1 MKKRK
6 IRVVIYIRYSS
17 HNQNGSFSTEYQLAE
32 CKRYLED
39 CGYELVEVYID
50 EAKTGKKVA
59 GRDAFDR
66 MMFDA
71 SQKKFDKVIVFSFSR
86 SFRNTRD
93 ALNYNHELRENYNIV
108 IESVIERIDMSDP
121 HGKFS
126 GTNLF
131 AMHEL
136 QSDITAAHVKSG
148 MHIAAQQGYYL
159 GGFIPLGYEVYGTGE
174 FSRGRER
181 KRYRVKEEDAKIV
194 REIYRLFA
202 DGFSI
207 GLIQKIMRDRGVC
220 GHYGDAIT
228 RKNIART
235 LRSEFYIGTR
245 KYHVKGYDPL
255 EIKNCVPAI
264 IDMETWNRVQAR
276 HAEHNVVK
284 GRVTKR
290 IYTLTGKMI
299 CAKCGAHMFGSC
311 KHKAKTADG
320 MDRTY
325 YVCSNKKVRCTC
337 DALSVRKQYV
347 ESYCLQQIREHIL
360 NEEAMRAISAQI
372 ATEAGDSSDDMAAE
386 KIRAE
391 RRKEKVAGI
400 LKNIKKDQ
408 YEGKITEELAEE
420 MAAEYERELV
430 ELEIAVQAL
439 QQALQSAITPEGVYL
454 YLQELLAYQN
464 SNEDELIKVLFDK
477 LIEKIEVWDDRI
489 LVTLVVSPFAH
500 SGDNGHSAPPCVRL
514 NTQATK
520 KEIGCKIKG

>member
-6 IRVVIYIRYSS
+6 IKVVIYIRYSS
-17 HNQNGSFSTEYQLAE
+17 HNQDGSFSTEYQLSE
-32 CKRYLED
+32 CKKYLEN

-50 EAKTGKKVA
+50 EAKTGKKIA
-59 GRDAFDR
+59 GRDAFDA
-66 MMFDA
+66 MMHDA
-71 SQKKFDKVIVFSFSR
+71 SQNKFEKIIVFSFSR

-93 ALNYNHELRENYNIV
+93 ALNYNHDLREKYGIV

-148 MHIAAQQGYYL
+148 MYIAAQQGYYL

-181 KRYRVKEEDAKIV
+181 KRYRINEEAAKIV
-194 REIYRLFA
+194 REIYQLFA

-207 GLIQKIMRDRGVC
+207 GLIQKMMRDKGVRGY
-220 GHYGDAIT
+220 YGDAIT
-228 RKNIART
+228 TRNISRT

-245 KYHVKGYDPL
+245 KFHVKGYEPL
-255 EIKNCVPAI
+255 EIKNGVPAI
-264 IDMETWNRVQAR
+264 IDMDTWNRVQAR
-276 HAEHNVVK
+276 RAEHKIAK

-290 IYTLTGKMI
+290 IYTLTGKII

-311 KHKAKTADG
+311 KGKKRDIDA
-320 MDRTY
+320 MERTY

-337 DALSVRKQYV
+337 DALSVRKQYI
-347 ESYCLQQIREHIL
+347 ESYCLQQIKEHIL
-360 NEEAMRAISAQI
+360 NEEAMRAISQQI
-372 ATEAGDSSDDMAAE
+372 AAEAGTSTDEMTAE
-386 KIRAE
+386 KKKAE
-391 RRKEKVAGI
+391 RRIEKIAGI

-408 YEGKITEELAEE
+408 YEGEITKELAEE
-420 MAAEYERELV
+420 MSAEYEQELV
-430 ELEIAVQAL
+430 KLEVSVQAL
-439 QQALQSAITPEGVYL
+439 QQALQSAITPEGVYC
-454 YLQELLAYQN
+454 YLQELLSYQN
-464 SNEDELIKVLFDK
+464 SNEDELIKILFDK

-489 LVTLVVSPFAH
+489 LVTLVVFPFAH
-500 SGDNGHSAPPCVRL
+500 VGYKSTDAPPHVRL
-514 NTQATK
+514 SLETTK
-520 KEIGCKIKG
+520 KAIRR

>member
-6 IRVVIYIRYSS
+6 TKVVIYIRYSS
-17 HNQNGSFSTEYQLAE
+17 HNQDGSFSVEYQLAE
-32 CKRYLED
+32 CKKYLES

-59 GRDAFDR
+59 GRDAFDS
-66 MMFDA
+66 MMHDA
-71 SQKKFDKVIVFSFSR
+71 SLNKFDKIIVFSFSR

-93 ALNYNHELRENYNIV
+93 ALNYNHELQEKHGIV
-108 IESVIERIDMSDP
+108 IESVIERIDMTDP

-136 QSDITAAHVKSG
+136 QSEITAAHVKSG
-148 MHIAAQQGYYL
+148 MYIAAQQGYYL

-174 FSRGRER
+174 FSRGKER
-181 KRYRVKEEDAKIV
+181 KRYRINEEAAKIV

-202 DGFSI
+202 DGLSI
-207 GLIQKIMRDRGVC
+207 GLIQKIMRDKGVRGY
-220 GHYGDAIT
+220 YGDAIT

-245 KYHVKGYDPL
+245 KYHIKGYEPL
-255 EIKNCVPAI
+255 EIENCVPAI

-276 HAEHNVVK
+276 HAEHKAVK

-290 IYTLTGKMI
+290 VYGLTGKMI

-311 KHKAKTADG
+311 KGKQRDTDA
-320 MDRTY
+320 MERTY

-337 DALSVRKQYV
+337 NALSVRKQYI
-347 ESYCLQQIREHIL
+347 ESYCLQQIKAHIL
-360 NEEAMRAISAQI
+360 NEEAMRAISQQI
-372 ATEAGDSSDDMAAE
+372 ATEAGSSTDDMTAAMN
-386 KIRAE
+386 KAE

-408 YEGKITEELAEE
+408 YEGEITKEMAEE
-420 MAAEYERELV
+420 MSAEYEKELV
-430 ELEIAVQAL
+430 ELEVSVQAL

-454 YLQELLAYQN
+454 YLQELLSYQN
-464 SNEDELIKVLFDK
+464 SNEDELIKVVFDK
-477 LIEKIEVWDDRI
+477 LIDKVVVHDDRI
-489 LVTLVVSPFAH
+489 EVHMVVFPFAH
-500 SGDNGHSAPPCVRL
+500 MGHKNPSAPPHVRL
-514 NTQATK
+514 CTQATR
-520 KEIGCKIKG
+520 KEIKR